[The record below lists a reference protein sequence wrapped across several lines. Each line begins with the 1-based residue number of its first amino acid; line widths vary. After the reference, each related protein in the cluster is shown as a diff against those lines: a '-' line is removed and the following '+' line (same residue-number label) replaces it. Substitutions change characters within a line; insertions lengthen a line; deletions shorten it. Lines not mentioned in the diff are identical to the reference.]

1 MLMLLGTGE
10 NTAAF
15 VSLNEEGEYTAMFG
29 VTGKTL
35 NQQKTKCSSSID
47 ADSKSV

>member
-1 MLMLLGTGE
+1 MLLGTGE

-35 NQQKTKCSSSID
+35 NKQKTKCSSSID